1 MCIFAPSTE
10 RRDMPILKE
19 NSLSYKLDM
28 LPIGALIFLSD
39 YPDYDVA
46 YACRI
51 LTRKCQEGSF
61 MKLAKGIYYKPE
73 MTKFGPLLPSAD
85 KVVRAVAR
93 RDNAKVLPS
102 GNAVLNQLGLSD
114 QVPMRLV
121 YLTSGSERDL
131 EIGGTKIKLK
141 RSVPKTFE
149 FQGELMAL
157 LAQALKALGKDELT
171 EQQKCV
177 IGRLLKEHTDCGTFE
192 HDLRLMP
199 AWMQKEIKAITEKL

>member
-10 RRDMPILKE
+10 RHDMPILKE

-28 LPIGALIFLSD
+28 LPVGTLVFLSD

-46 YACRI
+46 FTCRV
-51 LTRKCQEGSF
+51 LAKKCHEGSF

-73 MTKFGPLLPSAD
+73 MTRFGPLLPSAD
-85 KVVRAVAR
+85 KLVRAVAR
-93 RDNAKVLPS
+93 RDNAKILPS
-102 GNAVLNQLGLSD
+102 GNTVLNQLGLSD

-131 EIGGTKIKLK
+131 DIGGTKIKLK

-157 LAQALKALGKDELT
+157 LAQAMRALGKNGITDV
-171 EQQKCV
+171 QRYV
-177 IGRLLKEHTDCGTFE
+177 VGRLLKEHTNVETFE

-199 AWMQKEIKAITEKL
+199 AWMQKEITAIMKKI